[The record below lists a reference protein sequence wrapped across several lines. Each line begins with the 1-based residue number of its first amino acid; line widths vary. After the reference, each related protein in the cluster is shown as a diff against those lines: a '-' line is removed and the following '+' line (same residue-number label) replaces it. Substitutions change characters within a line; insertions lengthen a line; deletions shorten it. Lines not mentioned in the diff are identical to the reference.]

1 MASEALA
8 NAISQLASEK
18 LPTDFDRNTAGE
30 QDYEVATVTGRNN
43 RNDFAVDKSRINSTL
58 LTLYGILIKRYVR
71 EPDVEIALFD
81 TDSTMAVPLHGVV
94 SQECSIA
101 EAIRKVDE
109 LLVNVNAL
117 TEKDATED
125 FSARAFK
132 HSSYPRE
139 WPHLSLN
146 ASIDDR
152 KADLCLVCTFNT
164 AGQLRSS
171 IRYVF
176 QARNF
181 KISSSIERT
190 DMPVIKL

>member
-18 LPTDFDRNTAGE
+18 LPTDYDRNTAGE
-30 QDYEVATVTGRNN
+30 QEYEASSVNGRNN
-43 RNDFAVDKSRINSTL
+43 RNDFAVDRSRINSTL
-58 LTLYGILIKRYVR
+58 LTLYGILVKRYVR
-71 EPDVEIALFD
+71 EPDVEVAFFD
-81 TDSTMAVPLHGVV
+81 GESSMAVPLHGVV

-101 EAIRKVDE
+101 EAIRKVEE
-109 LLVNVNAL
+109 LLINVNPL

-132 HSSYPRE
+132 HSTYPRE

-146 ASIDDR
+146 SSIENL

-176 QARNF
+176 QA
-181 KISSSIERT
+181 
-190 DMPVIKL
+190 